1 MINTGTSLSTR
12 ETGSYQSLIV
22 ICVLSFSLW
31 SCIAVFHALAVFLA
45 ADTHTLTQ
53 SKASILMQY
62 LLIFSPLSL
71 GNCLLAVVIWL
82 KPDQMLKPRY
92 MLLNALLMIVLGL
105 PLLAANKAMVTLWF
119 ADQPLSLFLTEFKKF
134 SAYILWI
141 DLFLIL
147 FSYFLQVGFA
157 AWQRTVARELE
168 LISTQNE
175 GMELRLQLLQG
186 QLKPHFL
193 FNALN
198 SISAL
203 VRGADRQLAGTA
215 LKQLNALL
223 RYVLDSSK
231 HEWLSVADEL
241 QFVRDYLNMQLLRF
255 GDRMQIVWHV
265 EDRDWKAV
273 PCPPL
278 LMQPSVENAIH
289 HGVETNHEQ
298 CRIDIELSMVDGMT
312 VFRIRNAV
320 FAPARVGSGHG
331 LGIASTRERLQIL
344 YQGQASLVTTQTES
358 EFIAEISIPQRPK
371 LGKLNQAQ
379 ITQQSA

>member
-1 MINTGTSLSTR
+1 MLNASSSISTR
-12 ETGSYQSLIV
+12 ETRSYQSLLV
-22 ICVLSFSLW
+22 VCALSFSLW
-31 SCIAVFHALAVFLA
+31 TCIALFHVLAVFLDA
-45 ADTHTLTQ
+45 EASTLTQ

-71 GNCLLAVVIWL
+71 GNCLLALAMWL
-82 KPDQMLKPRY
+82 KPDQMMKPRY
-92 MLLNALLMIVLGL
+92 MFLSALLIVVLGL
-105 PLLAANKAMVTLWF
+105 PLLTANKVMITLLF
-119 ADQPLSLFLTEFKKF
+119 ADQPLSLFLSELKKS
-134 SAYILWI
+134 SAFILWI

-147 FSYFLQVGFA
+147 FSYFLQAGFA

-175 GMELRLQLLQG
+175 SMELRLQLLQG

-203 VRGADRQLAGTA
+203 VRGADRKLAGTA
-215 LKQLNALL
+215 LNQLNALL

-265 EDRDWKAV
+265 EDRDWQAV

-278 LMQPSVENAIH
+278 LLQPSVENAIH
-289 HGVETNHEQ
+289 HGVETHHEQ
-298 CRIDIELSMVDGMT
+298 CRIEIELSMVDGKT
-312 VFRIRNAV
+312 LFRIRNAV
-320 FAPARVGSGHG
+320 FAPAKSGSGHG

-344 YQGQASLVTTQTES
+344 YRGQASLVTTQTES
-358 EFIAEISIPQRPK
+358 EFVAEISIPQCRQFD
-371 LGKLNQAQ
+371 QASL
-379 ITQQSA
+379 TPHSV

>member
-1 MINTGTSLSTR
+1 MINPEARLPTR
-12 ETGSYQSLIV
+12 QADSYQSLIV
-22 ICVLSFSLW
+22 VCSLSFSLW
-31 SCIAVFHALAVFLA
+31 VCIALLHILAIFLDA
-45 ADTHTLTQ
+45 QADTLTQ
-53 SKASILMQY
+53 PKASILIQY
-62 LLIFSPLSL
+62 LLFFMPLSL
-71 GNCLLAVVIWL
+71 GNCLLAVAIWL
-82 KPDQMLKPRY
+82 KPDKMLTPLY
-92 MLLNALLMIVLGL
+92 MLISALLMVALGL
-105 PLLAANKAMVTLWF
+105 PLITANKVIVTLWF
-119 ADQPLSLFLTEFKKF
+119 ADKPQSLFLTELKKT
-134 SAYILWI
+134 SAFILWI

-147 FSYFLQVGFA
+147 FSYCLQVGFA
-157 AWQRTVARELE
+157 AWQRTIARELE

-175 GMELRLQLLQG
+175 SMELRLQLLQG

-203 VRGADRQLAGTA
+203 VRGADRQLAATA

-223 RYVLDSSK
+223 RYVLDSSR

-265 EDRDWKAV
+265 EDRDWQAV

-289 HGVETNHEQ
+289 HGVETHHEK
-298 CRIDIELSMVDGMT
+298 CRIDIELSMVDGKT
-312 VFRIRNAV
+312 IFRIRNAV
-320 FAPARVGSGHG
+320 FTPSKASSGHG

-344 YQGQASLVTTQTES
+344 YQGQASLVTTQTAS
-358 EFIAEISIPQRPK
+358 EFIAEISIPQKIK
-371 LGKLNQAQ
+371 LA
-379 ITQQSA
+379 

>member
-1 MINTGTSLSTR
+1 MLNAETTSPIR
-12 ETGSYQSLIV
+12 GTGSYQSLIV
-22 ICVLSFSLW
+22 VCALSFSLW
-31 SCIAVFHALAVFLA
+31 TCIALFHVLAVFLD
-45 ADTHTLTQ
+45 ADTQGLTQ
-53 SKASILMQY
+53 SKASTLIQY

-71 GNCLLAVVIWL
+71 GNCLLALAIWL

-92 MLLNALLMIVLGL
+92 MIVSALLLVVFGL
-105 PLLAANKAMVTLWF
+105 PLITANKVMITLLF
-119 ADQPLSLFLTEFKKF
+119 ADKPLSLFLPELKKS
-134 SAYILWI
+134 SAFILWI

-147 FSYFLQVGFA
+147 FSYFLQAGFA

-168 LISTQNE
+168 LITTQNE
-175 GMELRLQLLQG
+175 SMELRLQLLQG

-255 GDRMQIVWHV
+255 GDRMQIVWHI
-265 EDRDWKAV
+265 EDRDWHAV

-289 HGVETNHEQ
+289 HGVETHHEQ
-298 CRIDIELSMVDGMT
+298 CRIDIELRVVDRKT
-312 VFRIRNAV
+312 IFRIRNAV
-320 FAPARVGSGHG
+320 FASPKANCGHG

-358 EFIAEISIPQRPK
+358 EFIAEISIPQSRRF
-371 LGKLNQAQ
+371 GKLDQAPFAQ
-379 ITQQSA
+379 YCA

>member
-1 MINTGTSLSTR
+1 MPKQGTELSVGKAGKPR
-12 ETGSYQSLIV
+12 QLIV
-22 ICVLSFSLW
+22 MCALLFSLW
-31 SCIAVFHALAVFLA
+31 SCIAVLHALAFFLDA
-45 ADTHTLTQ
+45 EPNTLTQ
-53 SKASILMQY
+53 SKALILLQY
-62 LLIFSPLSL
+62 WLIITPLSL
-71 GNCLLAVVIWL
+71 GNCLLAVAIWY
-82 KPDQMLKPRY
+82 KPEQMLKPRY
-92 MLLNALLMIVLGL
+92 MVMSALLMVVFGL
-105 PLLAANKAMVTLWF
+105 PLLSANKVMITLLF
-119 ADQPLSLFLTEFKKF
+119 ANKPLSLFLLEIKKF
-134 SAYILWI
+134 SAYYLWI
-141 DLFLIL
+141 DMFLIL

-175 GMELRLQLLQG
+175 SMELRLQLLQG

-203 VRGADRQLAGTA
+203 VRGADRQLAATA

-241 QFVRDYLNMQLLRF
+241 QFARDYLNMQLLRF

-265 EDRDWKAV
+265 EDRDWQAV

-289 HGVETNHEQ
+289 HGVETHHEQ
-298 CRIDIELSMVDGMT
+298 CRIDIELRMVDGKTM
-312 VFRIRNAV
+312 FRIRNAV
-320 FAPARVGSGHG
+320 FTPDRASSGHG

-344 YQGQASLVTTQTES
+344 YQGQASLATTQTAS
-358 EFIAEISIPQRPK
+358 EFIAEISIPQQVK
-371 LGKLNQAQ
+371 LV
-379 ITQQSA
+379 

>member
-1 MINTGTSLSTR
+1 MLNAGTPLSTG
-12 ETGSYQSLIV
+12 EKGSYQSLIV
-22 ICVLSFSLW
+22 VCALSFSLW
-31 SCIAVFHALAVFLA
+31 ICIALLHILAIFLDA
-45 ADTHTLTQ
+45 KADTLTQ
-53 SKASILMQY
+53 PKASILIQY
-62 LLIFSPLSL
+62 LLIFLPLSL
-71 GNCLLAVVIWL
+71 GNCLLAVAIWL
-82 KPDQMLKPRY
+82 EPEKMLTPLY
-92 MLLNALLMIVLGL
+92 MLISALSMVALGL
-105 PLLAANKAMVTLWF
+105 PLVTANKVLITLWF
-119 ADQPLSLFLTEFKKF
+119 ADKPLSLFLPEFKKA
-134 SAYILWI
+134 SAFILWI

-157 AWQRTVARELE
+157 AWQRVVARELE

-175 GMELRLQLLQG
+175 SMELRLQLLQG

-203 VRGADRQLAGTA
+203 VRGADRQLAATA

-265 EDRDWKAV
+265 EDRDWQAV

-289 HGVETNHEQ
+289 HGVETHHEQ
-298 CRIDIELSMVDGMT
+298 CRIDIELSMVDGKT
-312 VFRIRNAV
+312 VFRIRNAL
-320 FAPARVGSGHG
+320 FTPGRASSGHG

-344 YQGQASLVTTQTES
+344 YQAQASLVTTQTES
-358 EFIAEISIPQRPK
+358 EFIAEISIPQQT
-371 LGKLNQAQ
+371 LG
-379 ITQQSA
+379 TS